1 MHVHDVSRRAKIDMA
16 NNHTLLKELSLHLDR
31 IAGLVPDPEEA
42 QALEKLGM
50 EIKYLETELDNLV
63 RKIER
68 LQSEV
73 RWKTLYNLQDQG

>member
-1 MHVHDVSRRAKIDMA
+1 MA
-16 NNHTLLKELSLHLDR
+16 NNHTLLKEWSLYLDR
-31 IAGLVPDPEEA
+31 IAGLVPDPTRA

-50 EIKYLETELDNLV
+50 EMEYLKTELGNLV

-73 RWKTLYNLQDQG
+73 RWKTLYNLQD

>member
-1 MHVHDVSRRAKIDMA
+1 MD
-16 NNHTLLKELSLHLDR
+16 NNRTLLKEFSFHLDS
-31 IAGLVPDPEEA
+31 IAGLVPDPTWA

-50 EIKYLETELDNLV
+50 EMEYLKIELGNLV

-73 RWKTLYNLQDQG
+73 RWKMLYNLQDQG

>member
-1 MHVHDVSRRAKIDMA
+1 MA
-16 NNHTLLKELSLHLDR
+16 NNRTLLKELSLHLDK
-31 IAGLVPDPEEA
+31 IAGLVPDPTQA

-50 EIKYLETELDNLV
+50 EMEYLETELGNLV
-63 RKIER
+63 QKIER